1 MQVLEALS
9 RRPFAVV
16 GHRGAAGL
24 RTENTIASVREAIR
38 LGVDAVE
45 VDVRSTADGA
55 LVVHHDEDL
64 RRLFNVP
71 RKVRELTLSEIRS
84 LRAGEEGVPT
94 LQEVMSEVSGKVGL
108 LVEVKEPQDAPAVVR
123 AIKEEGASEWAAVIS
138 FHPEAVGEA
147 SRAGLISG
155 LIYSR
160 PPGEI
165 VQAHRLGARLV
176 LPIHTLATASAVG
189 LAHRMRL
196 KVVAWTVNQPNQALE
211 LSTRGVDAIATDR
224 PDLILRVRR
233 QAPGVV

>member
-24 RTENTIASVREAIR
+24 RTENTIGSIREAMR

-45 VDVRSTADGA
+45 VDVRSTADGV

-71 RKVRELTLSEIRS
+71 RKVRELTLSEIRAV
-84 LRAGEEGVPT
+84 RAGEEGVPT
-94 LQEVMSEVSGKVGL
+94 LHEAISEVSGRVGL

-123 AIKEEGASEWAAVIS
+123 TIRDEGASDWAAVIS
-138 FHPEAVGEA
+138 FHPDAVAEA
-147 SRAGLISG
+147 SRAGLVSG

-176 LPIHTLATASAVG
+176 LPIHTLATAAAVG

-211 LSTRGVDAIATDR
+211 LSTRGVDSIATDR
-224 PDLILRVRR
+224 PDLILRARR
-233 QAPGVV
+233 QAGALG